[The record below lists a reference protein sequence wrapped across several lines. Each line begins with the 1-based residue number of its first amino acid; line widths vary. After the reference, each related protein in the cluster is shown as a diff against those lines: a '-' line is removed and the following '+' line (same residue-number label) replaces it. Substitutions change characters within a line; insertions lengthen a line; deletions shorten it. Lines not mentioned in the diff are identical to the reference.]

1 MALIGVEE
9 LVQQRVAE
17 ERKRLERESGLV
29 SLGTNHFRKP
39 VEREFTKDQHVPAL
53 TLLP

>member
-17 ERKRLERESGLV
+17 ERKRLEREWMPITSE
-29 SLGTNHFRKP
+29 S
-39 VEREFTKDQHVPAL
+39 
-53 TLLP
+53 